1 MEHFTNINDTFT
13 LHNGVL
19 IPCVGYGT
27 YKVAAEEA
35 QASVAAAIRAGYRH
49 IDTAAFYR
57 NEAGVGQAIRESG
70 LTRED
75 FFVTSKVWNSDRGY
89 DRTRGAF
96 EASLRALGMDY
107 LDLYLIHWPAN
118 YLQYGKEAKAL
129 NAETWLALEDLYQE
143 GKIRAIGL
151 SNFLSHHIEELMETA
166 RIKPMV
172 DQIELHPGWLQRE
185 TLRYCADNGIVAE
198 AWSPMGRG
206 ALMESPALLAIAGRL
221 NKSVAQLCI
230 RWVLQ
235 HGALPLPKSVHPDRI
250 ASNTEVFDFTIPA
263 KDMEIIDNL
272 VNLGGQCA
280 RPDDVLF

>member
-1 MEHFTNINDTFT
+1 MNHFTNINDTFT
-13 LHNGVL
+13 LYNGVT

-35 QASVAAAIRAGYRH
+35 KASVAAAIRAGYRH

-57 NEAGVGQAIRESG
+57 NEAGVGQAVRESG
-70 LTRED
+70 LARED
-75 FFVTSKVWNSDRGY
+75 FFVTSKVWNTDRGY
-89 DRTRGAF
+89 DKTRAAL
-96 EASLRALGMDY
+96 EASLKALNMDY

-118 YLQYGKEAKAL
+118 YLQFGKEARAL
-129 NAETWLALEDLYQE
+129 NAETWRALEDLYRE
-143 GKIRAIGL
+143 GKLRAIGL
-151 SNFLSHHIEELMETA
+151 SNFLPHHIDALMEGA
-166 RIKPMV
+166 EIAPMV
-172 DQIELHPGWLQRE
+172 DQIELHPGWLQRGA
-185 TLRYCADNGIVAE
+185 LKYCADHGIVAE

-206 ALMESPALLAIAGRL
+206 AMMTDPGLAEMAARRG
-221 NKSVAQLCI
+221 KSVAQLCI

-250 ASNTEVFDFTIPA
+250 AANTEVFDFTLSQEE
-263 KDMEIIDNL
+263 METIDGL